1 MNFAGTSDKYFKAWN
16 PNKVKIKQQK
26 RENFHFDVQL
36 TTFVFLC
43 HTMFCVDINIVII

>member
-1 MNFAGTSDKYFKAWN
+1 MFI
-16 PNKVKIKQQK
+16 VKKKEKKENQNEKKKKKQK

>member
-1 MNFAGTSDKYFKAWN
+1 MFIVKK
-16 PNKVKIKQQK
+16 NKENQNKKNEKIKKKQK

>member
-1 MNFAGTSDKYFKAWN
+1 MFTAKKKTK
-16 PNKVKIKQQK
+16 KIKMKKKKKKKQK
-26 RENFHFDVQL
+26 RENFYFDVQL